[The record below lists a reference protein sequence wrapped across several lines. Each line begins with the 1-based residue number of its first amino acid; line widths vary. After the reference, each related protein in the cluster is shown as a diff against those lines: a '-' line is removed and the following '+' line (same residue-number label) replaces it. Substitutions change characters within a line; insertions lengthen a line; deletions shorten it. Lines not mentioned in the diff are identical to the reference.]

1 MTGADRGEKSNG
13 GVGKGFY
20 TLPEAAKV
28 LGVGQRHILQMLET
42 KELEGEQDPVS
53 NRWKIA
59 KHAVDELA
67 PEEEPL
73 ETKEPLLTENLP
85 VSEEDT
91 AELPVAEVTQATERP
106 NAQKPLL
113 AHQQSQNDLTEKFSE
128 QHTEEIREPIGALE
142 RPERGQKSE
151 KAAWQG
157 EKEHLWSAAN
167 RERERAEA
175 LQEEVE
181 MLGGELATL
190 RERISELESLNEHL
204 QREQQ
209 AEKDSWKK
217 EKGALLA
224 AANRELQH
232 TEELQK
238 EVARLRSELEE
249 TRGLAG
255 TLRQVNEQLKLEQQA
270 EKVEQQA
277 EKAAWQKERRSLIAA
292 SDRERK
298 YVEELQEEVERLSSE
313 LEAEH
318 SKGFWKRLS
327 GG

>member
-1 MTGADRGEKSNG
+1 
-13 GVGKGFY
+13 
-20 TLPEAAKV
+20 
-28 LGVGQRHILQMLET
+28 MLET
-42 KELEGEQDPVS
+42 KEIEGEQDPTS
-53 NRWKIA
+53 GRWRIA

-67 PEEEPL
+67 PEEPAD
-73 ETKEPLLTENLP
+73 TKEPLLTEKP
-85 VSEEDT
+85 SVSEEDT
-91 AELPVAEVTQATERP
+91 AELPVAEESQATERP

-113 AHQQSQNDLTEKFSE
+113 AHQQSQNDLTEKLSE
-128 QHTEEIREPIGALE
+128 QHAEETREPIGALE
-142 RPERGQKSE
+142 RLEREQQVE
-151 KAAWQG
+151 KAAWQEE
-157 EKEHLWSAAN
+157 EKEHLLSGAN

-175 LQEEVE
+175 LQEEIE
-181 MLGGELATL
+181 RLGAELAPL
-190 RERISELESLNEHL
+190 RERIDELESLNEHL

-232 TEELQK
+232 TEKLQK

-249 TRGLAG
+249 TWGLAG
-255 TLRQVNEQLKLEQQA
+255 TLRQVNERLKL
-270 EKVEQQA
+270 EQQA
-277 EKAAWQKERRSLIAA
+277 EKAAWQKERRSLLAA
-292 SDRERK
+292 TDRERK

>member
-1 MTGADRGEKSNG
+1 VAEADRVEKSNS

-59 KHAVDELA
+59 KHAIDELA
-67 PEEEPL
+67 PEEPAD
-73 ETKEPLLTENLP
+73 TKEPLLTEKP
-85 VSEEDT
+85 SVSEEDT
-91 AELPVAEVTQATERP
+91 AELPVAEESQATERP

-128 QHTEEIREPIGALE
+128 QHTEEIRQPIGALE
-142 RPERGQKSE
+142 RPEREQQAE
-151 KAAWQG
+151 KAAWQE
-157 EKEHLWSAAN
+157 EKEHLLAAAN

-181 MLGGELATL
+181 RLGGELATL
-190 RERISELESLNEHL
+190 RGSISELESLNEHL

-249 TRGLAG
+249 TWGLAG
-255 TLRQVNEQLKLEQQA
+255 TLQKVNERLKLQQQA
-270 EKVEQQA
+270 K
-277 EKAAWQKERRSLIAA
+277 KAAWQKEKRSLLAA
-292 SDRERK
+292 TDRERK

-318 SKGFWKRLS
+318 SKGLWKRLS

>member
-1 MTGADRGEKSNG
+1 VERSNS

-20 TLPEAAKV
+20 TVAEATKV
-28 LGVGQRHILQMLET
+28 LRVGQRRILQMLKT
-42 KELEGEQDPVS
+42 KEIEGERDPVS
-53 NRWKIA
+53 GRWKIA

-67 PEEEPL
+67 PEEPIGA
-73 ETKEPLLTENLP
+73 KEPLLTKNLP
-85 VSEEDT
+85 VSEKDT

-128 QHTEEIREPIGALE
+128 QHAEEIREPIGVL
-142 RPERGQKSE
+142 
-151 KAAWQG
+151 
-157 EKEHLWSAAN
+157 
-167 RERERAEA
+167 
-175 LQEEVE
+175 
-181 MLGGELATL
+181 
-190 RERISELESLNEHL
+190 EHL

-217 EKGALLA
+217 EKGALFA
-224 AANRELQH
+224 AANRELRH

-249 TRGLAG
+249 TWGLAG

-270 EKVEQQA
+270 EK
-277 EKAAWQKERRSLIAA
+277 AAWEKEKRSLLAA
-292 SDRERK
+292 TDRERK

>member
-1 MTGADRGEKSNG
+1 VTEADRVEKSNS

-20 TLPEAAKV
+20 TVAEAAKV
-28 LGVGQRHILQMLET
+28 LEVGQRRILQMLET
-42 KELEGEQDPVS
+42 KEIEGEQDPTS
-53 NRWKIA
+53 GRWRIA

-67 PEEEPL
+67 PEEPAD
-73 ETKEPLLTENLP
+73 TKEPLLTEKP
-85 VSEEDT
+85 SVSEEDT
-91 AELPVAEVTQATERP
+91 AELAVTEESQATERP
-106 NAQKPLL
+106 NAQKPLPT
-113 AHQQSQNDLTEKFSE
+113 HQQPQNDLTEKLSE
-128 QHTEEIREPIGALE
+128 QHTEEI
-142 RPERGQKSE
+142 
-151 KAAWQG
+151 
-157 EKEHLWSAAN
+157 AAN
-167 RERERAEA
+167 RERVRAEA
-175 LQEEVE
+175 LQEEIE
-181 MLGGELATL
+181 RLGAELAPL

-232 TEELQK
+232 TEKLQK

-249 TRGLAG
+249 TWGLAG
-255 TLRQVNEQLKLEQQA
+255 TLRQVNERLKL
-270 EKVEQQA
+270 EQQA
-277 EKAAWQKERRSLIAA
+277 EKAAWQKERRSLLAA

-298 YVEELQEEVERLSSE
+298 YVEELQEEVQRLSSE